1 MNLFL
6 TQSPQIG
13 AAKAYLLRQAL
24 SMAAKKA
31 NHTVVEQAKEADLVI
46 VFGSSLANSAE
57 LVGKVDPK
65 TITKSASLA
74 CSTTV

>member
-13 AAKAYLLRQAL
+13 AAKAYFT
-24 SMAAKKA
+24 SPSIKHGSEKA

-46 VFGSSLANSAE
+46 VFGFSLPNSAE
-57 LVGKVDPK
+57 LVGKK
-65 TITKSASLA
+65 KSLLIMKMRRLLHLKSR
-74 CSTTV
+74 